1 MAIQFRHDPE
11 RLVASWGVKKL
22 FTFCKV
28 ASLSMKLAK
37 VAKTDRRY
45 TMMDTM
51 LLRRRPI

>member
-1 MAIQFRHDPE
+1 MTMQFRHDPE
-11 RLVASWGVKKL
+11 REVASWGVRKL
-22 FTFCKV
+22 FTFCRE

-51 LLRRRPI
+51 LLRRRAI